1 MSWPRPSVDTRGPAP
16 KNYLMALDTRSREV
30 LNAVVQEYILN
41 GDAVASG
48 RLVRSQGLRQSAS
61 TVRNIMSHLT
71 EEGLLRQPHTSAG
84 RIPTDQG
91 LRFFIDQLM
100 NANEITADD
109 RRKIMAQYKLS
120 NVELQEMLREVSR
133 LLSDLSQ
140 QCALVLVPRVE
151 SARVQ
156 RIQFVPLPP
165 DRMLVIL
172 VTDAGMVHN
181 RIMEADQEISS
192 DELEGVHRYLNEL
205 CHGRELRELHG
216 LVRAELKREQTRYDE
231 LEGKALQLAA
241 RALPDEEA
249 EPATML
255 VQGQSLL
262 VGKVRPPEL
271 EQMKAVLRAVEEK
284 RTVLKLLDETI
295 RADGVKVFIG
305 AETGVEPM
313 SGYSLVARSYGGS
326 SSLGTLGVLGPSNM
340 DYPMVLP
347 LVDFTADLLTQFLCR
362 A

>member
-1 MSWPRPSVDTRGPAP
+1 
-16 KNYLMALDTRSREV
+16 MALDTRSRDV

-48 RLVRSQGLRQSAS
+48 KLVCSQGLNQSAS
-61 TVRNIMSHLT
+61 AVRNIMSRLT
-71 EEGLLRQPHTSAG
+71 DEGLLRQPHTSAG

-91 LRFFIDQLM
+91 LRYFVDQLM
-100 NANEITADD
+100 NANEITSED
-109 RRKIMAQYKLS
+109 RRQIMAQYKLS

-133 LLSDLSQ
+133 LLSDLSR

-151 SARVQ
+151 TARVQ

-165 DRMLVIL
+165 DRMIAIL
-172 VTDAGMVHN
+172 VTDAGLVQN
-181 RIMEADQEISS
+181 RILEVDQELSPS
-192 DELEGVHRYLNEL
+192 ELEGVHSYLNEL
-205 CHGRELRELHG
+205 CHGRELRELQG
-216 LVRAELKREQTRYDE
+216 LVKGELEREQTHYNE
-231 LEGKALQLAA
+231 LVEKALQLAA
-241 RALPDEEA
+241 RALPEENN

-255 VQGQSLL
+255 VQGQSRLL
-262 VGKVRPPEL
+262 GHARPPEL
-271 EQMKAVLRAVEEK
+271 EQMKAVFRAVEEK
-284 RTVLKLLDETI
+284 RTVLQLLDETI

-313 SGYSLVARSYGGS
+313 SGYSLVASSYGGS

-340 DYPMVLP
+340 DYPLVVP